1 MKKKLLFILSVML
14 IAVCC
19 AFGVSA
25 RAEHRPYTEDEGYKI
40 VDNVVYVQQYNK
52 KSKEKFYSVV
62 DYFATEEAAEK
73 AKKITIAS
81 KIDGIPV
88 KEIKVFNDE
97 LSFIEEYFMESYP
110 NVKSVSIPNTVV
122 KIGRG
127 AFSTL
132 DGVKEITLPNSVTSV
147 SEYAFSNMEKLEKVT
162 LSPKITAV
170 SANMFSHCPKLSA
183 IKNTEKITVIDRNA
197 FYGCK
202 KLKSFKIPENVKK
215 IYEGAFAATGITEI
229 RIPVTAA
236 FITDDGYDVFYK
248 CKSLK
253 KVVFTADGEQ
263 KKYTVKDGLFEGCTA
278 LEKVYF
284 PKNVKKITIA
294 KKAFYNCE
302 KLAKLYNTDNITNIG
317 AEAFRGCKA
326 LTSLTVSSK
335 VTQIGEK
342 AFYGCAKLKKVTV
355 NSKKTA
361 PSIGKKAFG
370 KTAEGI
376 KFVAKNNTAAKSWK
390 SALKKS
396 GLKNMTVCY
405 VKYVNV

>member
-215 IYEGAFAATGITEI
+215 IYEVTIN
-229 RIPVTAA
+229 IPVTPDMVEG
-236 FITDDGYDVFYK
+236 FKNGISLKDGE
-248 CKSLK
+248 CKSANLEITGNYTARVTLIEGRYHQIKRMFGCYGAKVIELNRICMGNLYLPLDIPYGEIREATQEELK
-253 KVVFTADGEQ
+253 KIQ
-263 KKYTVKDGLFEGCTA
+263 
-278 LEKVYF
+278 EK
-284 PKNVKKITIA
+284 
-294 KKAFYNCE
+294 
-302 KLAKLYNTDNITNIG
+302 
-317 AEAFRGCKA
+317 
-326 LTSLTVSSK
+326 
-335 VTQIGEK
+335 
-342 AFYGCAKLKKVTV
+342 
-355 NSKKTA
+355 
-361 PSIGKKAFG
+361 
-370 KTAEGI
+370 
-376 KFVAKNNTAAKSWK
+376 
-390 SALKKS
+390 
-396 GLKNMTVCY
+396 
-405 VKYVNV
+405 